1 MQRVLLGAF
10 SKKQAATRCVMGR
23 DRGRFFLSSS
33 RTGSRVLRF
42 FSRCSVVIVSYAFM
56 LNTLRFSVAMSTLAL
71 FGCASPKIT
80 PDAEFQKL
88 STEYLEGHLAWRPTV
103 GMSLGLHQYDGRIV
117 DFRRASLD
125 AELRRLKE
133 FQARLA
139 RINTKQL
146 TREPAFDY
154 RLLQSAIGAEI
165 FGFEGAQSFTRNP
178 MTYAGAIDLTQYIK
192 RDYAS
197 LSNRVQSIIAIEKN
211 TPLLFNAA
219 RMNLNRVLPKPFI
232 ETAIDVAEGHIAFLE
247 KDLPIAVKP
256 VTDEALLKEFE
267 AANQIALKELR
278 GYIEWLKKERLPQAD
293 NSFALGR
300 EKYREFIRLT
310 EFVELT
316 PEQILELGLREL
328 KAEQQRF
335 ADAARIIDAGK
346 SAHDVFKTIQKEH
359 PSAEGLLPD
368 TRKNLEAIREF
379 VIKHRIVTIPSD
391 VRVKVEET
399 PPPFRRTS
407 FASMDTPGVFE
418 TNATEAYYYVTPTE
432 PNWPEKQKDEWLTA
446 FNYYTTDIVTIHEA
460 YPGHYVQYLA
470 LKDSRA
476 SRIGKIFS
484 SYAFVEGWAH
494 YTEQM
499 LMDEGF
505 AAASE
510 SASREERL
518 RVTKY
523 RLAQSDE
530 ALLRLCRLVASV
542 KLHTQGM
549 SVDEATK
556 FFMENCYYEEKTAR
570 QEAVRG
576 TFDPGY
582 LNYTLGK
589 LIILKLREDWRAQ
602 EGARYS
608 LQRFHDELLRYGAPP
623 LPLLR
628 ERMLKDASK
637 WQEIL

>member
-1 MQRVLLGAF
+1 
-10 SKKQAATRCVMGR
+10 
-23 DRGRFFLSSS
+23 
-33 RTGSRVLRF
+33 
-42 FSRCSVVIVSYAFM
+42 M
-56 LNTLRFSVAMSTLAL
+56 LKTLRFLIFFVVTVILPENARPAN
-71 FGCASPKIT
+71 FQ
-80 PDAEFQKL
+80 DAEFQKL
-88 STEYLEGHLAWRPTV
+88 SAEYLDGHLAWRPAT
-103 GMSLGLHQYDGRIV
+103 GMMLGLHQYDGRIT

-125 AELRRLKE
+125 AELRRLKD
-133 FQARLA
+133 FQERLA
-139 RINTKQL
+139 RLGIYRL
-146 TREPAFDY
+146 TRELEFDY
-154 RLLQSAIGAEI
+154 RLLRSAVAAEI
-165 FGFEGAQSFTRNP
+165 FGFEGAQAYARNP

-192 RDYAS
+192 RDFAP
-197 LSNRVQSIIAIEKN
+197 LSNRVQSIVSIEKN

-219 RMNLNRVLPKPFI
+219 RMNLNRILPKPFI
-232 ETAIDVAEGHIAFLE
+232 ETAIDIAEGHIAFLE
-247 KDLPIAVKP
+247 KDLPTGVKAAN
-256 VTDEALLKEFE
+256 DEALLKEFE
-267 AANQIALKELR
+267 AANGIALKELR

-293 NSFALGR
+293 NGFPLGR

-316 PEQILELGLREL
+316 PEQILEIGLREL

-335 ADAARIIDAGK
+335 AEVARTIDANK
-346 SAHDVFKTIQKEH
+346 HAHDVFKAIQKEH
-359 PSAEGLLPD
+359 PTAEGLLPD

-379 VIKHRIVTIPSD
+379 VVKHRIVTIPSD
-391 VRVKVEET
+391 VRARVEET

-432 PNWPEKQKDEWLTA
+432 PAWPEKQKEEWLTA
-446 FNYYTTDIVTIHEA
+446 FNFYTTDIVTIHEA
-460 YPGHYVQYLA
+460 YPGHYVQFLA

-476 SRIGKIFS
+476 SLLAKIFS
-484 SYAFVEGWAH
+484 SYAFGEGWAH

-499 LMDEGF
+499 LLDEGF
-505 AAASE
+505 AAAPNN
-510 SASREERL
+510 AAREEQL
-518 RVTKY
+518 RAAKY
-523 RLAQSDE
+523 RLAQLDE

-542 KLHTQGM
+542 KLHTQNM

-589 LIILKLREDWRAQ
+589 LMILKLREDWKAQ

-628 ERMLKDASK
+628 ERMLKDPK
-637 WQEIL
+637 QWRQIL

>member
-1 MQRVLLGAF
+1 MRKAF
-10 SKKQAATRCVMGR
+10 
-23 DRGRFFLSSS
+23 
-33 RTGSRVLRF
+33 
-42 FSRCSVVIVSYAFM
+42 
-56 LNTLRFSVAMSTLAL
+56 RFSVAMLGTLVL
-71 FGCASPKIT
+71 FGCARPKVS
-80 PDAEFQKL
+80 PDAQFQKL
-88 STEYLEGHLAWRPTV
+88 SDDYLEGHLAWRPTV
-103 GMSLGLHQYDGRIV
+103 GMSLGFHQYDGRIT

-139 RINTKQL
+139 RFDAKRL

-154 RLLQSAIGAEI
+154 RLLQSTIGAEI
-165 FGFEGAQSFTRNP
+165 FAFEGIQSYTRNP
-178 MTYAGAIDLTQYIK
+178 MTYVQAIDLTQYIK
-192 RDYAS
+192 RDFAP

-211 TPLLFNAA
+211 TPLLFGAA

-232 ETAIDVAEGHIAFLE
+232 ETAIDVAEGQIAFLE
-247 KDLPIAVKP
+247 KDLPAGVKP
-256 VTDEALLKEFE
+256 VNDEALLKEFE
-267 AANQIALKELR
+267 AANGIALKELR
-278 GYIEWLKKERLPQAD
+278 GYIEWLKTERLPHAD

-300 EKYREFIRLT
+300 EKYREMIRLT

-328 KAEQQRF
+328 KAEQTRF
-335 ADAARIIDAGK
+335 ADAARIIDASK
-346 SAHDVFKTIQKEH
+346 SAHDVFKAIQKEH
-359 PSAEGLLPD
+359 PTAENLLPD
-368 TRKNLEAIREF
+368 TRKNLEAIRDF
-379 VIKHRIVTIPSD
+379 VAKHRIVTIPSE

-418 TNATEAYYYVTPTE
+418 TNATESYYYVTPTE
-432 PNWPEKQKDEWLTA
+432 PDWPEKQKEEWLTA

-460 YPGHYVQYLA
+460 YPGHYVQFLA

-476 SRIGKIFS
+476 SKLAKMVS

-499 LMDEGF
+499 LLDEGF
-505 AAASE
+505 AAAGNN
-510 SASREERL
+510 ASRDEQL
-518 RVTKY
+518 RAAKY

-530 ALLRLCRLVASV
+530 ALLRLCRLVASI
-542 KLHTQGM
+542 KMHTQGM
-549 SVDEATK
+549 SVDDATK
-556 FFMENCYYEEKTAR
+556 FFTENCYYEEKPAR

-589 LIILKLREDWRAQ
+589 LMILKLREDWKAQ
-602 EGARYS
+602 EDARYS

-628 ERMLKDASK
+628 ERMLKDATK